1 MSVPV
6 KKCTAHHVDLEKK
19 TQFQIFVL
27 KAPLSSNQPTN
38 QPIPTFTKLKK
49 KSVPHTKMQQVRRV
63 IYTSCSL
70 TRINKRLHSM
80 PCKIMLLAPPSAEER
95 NFDIDE
101 SSSIILLQLIKD
113 SVEDVLNTSLLDVIP
128 SYINK
133 KNTSYIYQVKRVH
146 KLLNGCYGYKANL
159 NFKW

>member
-1 MSVPV
+1 
-6 KKCTAHHVDLEKK
+6 
-19 TQFQIFVL
+19 
-27 KAPLSSNQPTN
+27 
-38 QPIPTFTKLKK
+38 
-49 KSVPHTKMQQVRRV
+49 
-63 IYTSCSL
+63 
-70 TRINKRLHSM
+70 M